1 MPSPPG
7 PHRPQPNP
15 KCSVGK
21 SKVETFGDFLVVQ
34 RLRLCSP
41 NAGDPGSI
49 LGPRTRSY
57 MLLLSSQVVSKSFA
71 IPWTLEGSY
80 GSLEA
85 LLSMGF
91 PKQEHRS
98 GLPFPPPGDLPDP
111 GTEPRSPALAGGLS
125 TAEPPGK
132 PQIPQATTEKI
143 LRATIKTDH
152 PACPHEDLAQ
162 PKQ

>member
-1 MPSPPG
+1 MPSPPV
-7 PHRPQPNP
+7 PHHPQPNP

-21 SKVETFGDFLVVQ
+21 SKVETLGTSLVAQ
-34 RLRLCSP
+34 GLRLCSP

-49 LGPRTRSY
+49 LGPRTRSHT
-57 MLLLSSQVVSKSFA
+57 LLLSTQVVSKSFA
-71 IPWTLEGSY
+71 TPWTVA
-80 GSLEA
+80 LEA

-91 PKQEHRS
+91 PRQENGC

-111 GTEPRSPALAGGLS
+111 GTEPRSPALAGGFS

-143 LRATIKTDH
+143 PCATIKTDH
-152 PACPHEDLAQ
+152 PACPHEDPAQ